1 MTVPGTISII
11 YGFPQQTIS
20 ITPTINFV
28 KGTNDIYFAFTP
40 GSLLPANTDF
50 QIKLELNLSMN
61 DKAVTAN
68 SLTTN
73 ALQSANATLPVKFSS
88 FDVKAVAEGA
98 ALAWSVGQ
106 EASVKGY
113 EVEKSIDQK
122 NFTTIG
128 YVSATTLSFYTFKD
142 PYQSTLAFYRI
153 KAVDVD
159 GKSAYSTVI
168 SLKSGQSSVVLRA
181 FPTPVRKDLT
191 VQHNAA
197 TVSTRISISS
207 IDGRLIQS
215 IMPVAGSQQTTVD
228 LSAARAGLY
237 ILRFESG
244 TGAVETLKVM
254 KQ

>member
-1 MTVPGTISII
+1 
-11 YGFPQQTIS
+11 
-20 ITPTINFV
+20 
-28 KGTNDIYFAFTP
+28 
-40 GSLLPANTDF
+40 
-50 QIKLELNLSMN
+50 MN

-237 ILRFESG
+237 IVRFESG